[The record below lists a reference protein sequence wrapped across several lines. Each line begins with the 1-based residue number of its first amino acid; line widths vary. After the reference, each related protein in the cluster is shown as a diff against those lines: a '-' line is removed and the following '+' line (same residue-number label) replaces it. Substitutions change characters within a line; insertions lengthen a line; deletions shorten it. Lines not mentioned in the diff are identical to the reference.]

1 MFPNDRIQEVFS
13 TLVTLCFRCFGGN
26 RIATQLKEPSE
37 LFLENWTDVRVLNL
51 KVSREGADIFQELAD
66 DRL

>member
-1 MFPNDRIQEVFS
+1 M
-13 TLVTLCFRCFGGN
+13 
-26 RIATQLKEPSE
+26 TQLKEPSE